1 MYWFINLTAVICRG
15 DLHCLVFNVNCQ
27 PESEGKC
34 TLLHEHNVRGEK
46 GKEER
51 VLESLVSAEFT
62 ENVFYA
68 HTHTHT
74 LPRLC
79 VIFEVSQPSTKS
91 GLFISPGAS
100 EREL

>member
-1 MYWFINLTAVICRG
+1 MESRCAQMRNRDMDGTSLIN
-15 DLHCLVFNVNCQ
+15 
-27 PESEGKC
+27 
-34 TLLHEHNVRGEK
+34 TLSHTFKYTHVQKLPYELK
-46 GKEER
+46 MF
-51 VLESLVSAEFT
+51 FT
-62 ENVFYA
+62 

-79 VIFEVSQPSTKS
+79 VIFEVSQPSAKS